1 MPFLEINPIKES
13 IMGYQS
19 AKDVLPS
26 HLIKEI
32 QRYVDGEYLYIPIC
46 KRKSWGSQNGAR
58 ALYRQRDLEIYRA
71 YQNGADLKS
80 LSKKY
85 CLSPKG
91 IDKIL
96 TKQRKQ
102 NG

>member
-1 MPFLEINPIKES
+1 
-13 IMGYQS
+13 MGYQS

-32 QRYVDGEYLYIPIC
+32 QRYVDGEYLYIPSC

-85 CLSPKG
+85 CPSPKG
-91 IDKIL
+91 IEKIL